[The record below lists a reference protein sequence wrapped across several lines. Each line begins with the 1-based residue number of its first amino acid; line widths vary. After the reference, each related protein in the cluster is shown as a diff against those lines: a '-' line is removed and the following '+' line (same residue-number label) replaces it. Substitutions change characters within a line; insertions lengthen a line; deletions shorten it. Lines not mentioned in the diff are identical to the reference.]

1 MHHITHFKALLQ
13 IYNDGI
19 RLDFKSE
26 KELYSV
32 VGVLLSFK
40 KIQQTGNL
48 VSDRIIVVLF
58 QRFASDLRIK
68 GTYFQTYLSSQQ
80 VLNFIVNHIVN

>member
-1 MHHITHFKALLQ
+1 M
-13 IYNDGI
+13 
-19 RLDFKSE
+19 
-26 KELYSV
+26 V
-32 VGVLLSFK
+32 VVLLRFK

>member
-1 MHHITHFKALLQ
+1 MESDLIKVKR
-13 IYNDGI
+13 N
-19 RLDFKSE
+19 
-26 KELYSV
+26 YSV
-32 VGVLLSFK
+32 VGVLLGFK